1 MLKKGF
7 LLAAFFLSVAIPL
20 HAQITTAA
28 IGGEVTDA
36 QGRPVIGA
44 TVTAVHEPSGTRYAA
59 AANADGRYVIRGMRA
74 GGPYRVEIACFGMVD
89 NRTGGITCG
98 WVKRSGTMP
107 SWKRPPC
114 SSAKSS

>member
-44 TVTAVHEPSGTRYAA
+44 TVTACLLYTSRCV
-59 AANADGRYVIRGMRA
+59 
-74 GGPYRVEIACFGMVD
+74 
-89 NRTGGITCG
+89 
-98 WVKRSGTMP
+98 
-107 SWKRPPC
+107 
-114 SSAKSS
+114 

>member
-74 GGPYRVEIACFGMVD
+74 GGPLPGRDRLLRDG
-89 NRTGGITCG
+89 R
-98 WVKRSGTMP
+98 
-107 SWKRPPC
+107 
-114 SSAKSS
+114 